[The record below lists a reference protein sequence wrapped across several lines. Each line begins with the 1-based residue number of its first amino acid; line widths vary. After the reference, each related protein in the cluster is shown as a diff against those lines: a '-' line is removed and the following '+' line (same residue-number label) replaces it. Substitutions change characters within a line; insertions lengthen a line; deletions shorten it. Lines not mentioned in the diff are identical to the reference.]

1 MEGTK
6 IPWLSNEISSCEV
19 SALKINIEHD
29 ANSILGLKIITQL
42 WQRTLETCSPKHPI
56 NTVYMYFT
64 CC

>member
-6 IPWLSNEISSCEV
+6 IPWLPNEISSCKV

-42 WQRTLETCSPKHPI
+42 WQRTL
-56 NTVYMYFT
+56 
-64 CC
+64 